1 MWNINGST
9 EVMIIKVTP
18 STGDIP
24 RKRVVNIYSFEE
36 EHFGMQALKL
46 KRLFQLYKC
55 RIAVIDGNGL
65 TT

>member
-1 MWNINGST
+1 
-9 EVMIIKVTP
+9 MIIKVTP
-18 STGDIP
+18 STGNIP